1 MHGTDRPQDST
12 EPAVPRRTPPVPRAA
27 TRAHVP
33 AVGPRLRA
41 LLALVFVLV
50 AVLGANSAYLA
61 AVTFVEWQTGETFQ
75 GWLYQW
81 MFLGHLALGILFV
94 APFLAFAIP
103 HMLATRRRKNRLAV
117 RVGYALFVAGVVV
130 LATGGLLVALRLS
143 NAAARMPS
151 ATRIA
156 YWAHVVVPLVAFW
169 LYWLHR
175 LAGPPIRWRLGL
187 AFAGTVG
194 LAVATI
200 VGLHAQDPRRWHAIG
215 PEEGA
220 RYFEPSLARTSSGDY
235 VPADVL
241 MMDDYCRRCH
251 ADVHA
256 AWVGSSHRSSSFNN
270 PAYLA
275 SVRETRE
282 VSLARDGS
290 VQAARWCA
298 GCHDPVP
305 FFSGA
310 FDDVRYDDVHHP
322 TAHAGITCTV
332 CHAITHVNSTRG
344 NADYTIEE
352 PLHYPFARS
361 DNALL
366 QWINNQLVKAKP
378 AMHKKTFL
386 KDFHRSAEFCSTCH
400 KVSLPAELTHYKD
413 FLRGQNHYDSF
424 LLSGVSGH
432 GARSFYYPPKAK
444 ASCNDCHMPLRE
456 SVDFAAAYR
465 DDSGRLTVHDHLF
478 PAANTGLAWL
488 GDRPDVIAAH
498 QAFLKDIVR
507 VDLFGLRE
515 GGSIDGRLIAPLRP
529 EVPRLEPGR
538 SYLVE
543 AVIRTLALGHLFTQ
557 GTADSNEVWLD
568 VEVASGGR
576 VIGRSGGI
584 DAANGNEVD
593 RWAHFV
599 NVFMLDRDG
608 NRINRR
614 NPQDIFVPLYDHQI
628 PPGSAWT
635 VHYGLDL
642 PEDLPGP
649 VSVRLRLRYRKFDTE
664 YMRFVAGRARPGDPP
679 LRGHRAGEA
688 YRNDLP
694 ITTLAEDSIT
704 FPIVGDTDA
713 AAPAGPQDRS
723 GDVTPGGIGPTP
735 PEWERWNDYGIG
747 LLVKGK
753 AELRQAEEAFNA
765 VELLGRCDGPL
776 NLARVY
782 LAEGRVDEAA
792 DAIARAAARNDPP
805 PPPWTLAWLAAEIGR
820 QQGRLE
826 EAETN
831 LRAILETRSREM
843 IARGFDFSRD
853 YVIRNLL
860 GLTLFDRARQIRS
873 PGDAALR
880 ERLLDEAIDQFERVL
895 EEDGE
900 NVVAHHNLRQL
911 YAERGHEDLA
921 ALHGRLHLRYK
932 RDDNAADR
940 AVARA
945 RSRYPAANHAAEAVV
960 IHPLRRPGTPG
971 LPESF
976 SSGSAPSPSP

>member
-1 MHGTDRPQDST
+1 MIDSMPPSPMPR
-12 EPAVPRRTPPVPRAA
+12 ERRTY
-27 TRAHVP
+27 VP
-33 AVGPRLRA
+33 AVGPRLRV
-41 LLALVFVLV
+41 LLAVVFVLV
-50 AVLGANSAYLA
+50 AILGANSAYLA
-61 AVTFVEWQTGETFQ
+61 AVTFAEWRTGETFQ

-81 MFLGHLALGILFV
+81 MFLGHLLLGMLFI

-103 HMLATRRRKNRLAV
+103 HMLATKRRRNRLAV
-117 RVGYALFVAGVVV
+117 RVGYVLFAAGLVV
-130 LATGGLLVALRLS
+130 LATGGLLVTLRLS
-143 NAAARMPS
+143 NTAARMPS
-151 ATRIA
+151 ATRIV
-156 YWAHVVVPLVAFW
+156 YWAHVLVPLAACW

-175 LAGPPIRWRLGL
+175 LAGPPIRWRMGL
-187 AFAGTVG
+187 AFVGTVG
-194 LAVATI
+194 VAIAAI
-200 VGLHAQDPRRWHAIG
+200 VGLHSQDPRRWHAIG
-215 PEEGA
+215 PEEGT

-235 VPADVL
+235 VPGDVL
-241 MMDDYCRRCH
+241 MMDDYCRKCH

-256 AWVGSSHRSSSFNN
+256 AWAGSSHRFSSFNN

-282 VSLARDGS
+282 VSLKRDGS

-310 FDDVRYDDVHHP
+310 FDDVHYDDVHHP

-332 CHAITHVNSTRG
+332 CHAITHVNSTKG

-361 DNALL
+361 DSPIL

-413 FLRGQNHYDSF
+413 FLRGQNHYDPF
-424 LLSGVSGH
+424 LLSGASGH

-444 ASCNDCHMPLRE
+444 ASCNSCHMPLKE
-456 SVDFAAAYR
+456 SDDFASAYR

-498 QAFLKDIVR
+498 QAFLKDVVR

-515 GGSIDGRLIAPLRP
+515 GGSIDGPLIAPLRP
-529 EVPRLEPGR
+529 TVPRLEPGR
-538 SYLVE
+538 SYLLE
-543 AVIRTLALGHLFTQ
+543 AVIRTLALGHIFTQ

-568 VEVASGGR
+568 VEVESEGR

-584 DAANGNEVD
+584 DAENGNEVD

-599 NVFMLDRDG
+599 NIFMLDREG

-614 NPQDIFVPLYDHQI
+614 NPQDIFVPLYNHQV
-628 PPGSAWT
+628 PPGAAWT
-635 VHYGLDL
+635 VHYGLDI
-642 PEDLPGP
+642 PPDVTGP
-649 VSVRLRLRYRKFDTE
+649 VTVRLRLRYRKFDTE
-664 YMRFVAGRARPGDPP
+664 YMRYVAEKARPGDVP
-679 LRGHRAGEA
+679 LKGHLPGES
-688 YRNDLP
+688 YDNDLP

-704 FPIVGDTDA
+704 FQVTRADTV
-713 AAPAGPQDRS
+713 PQEQDR
-723 GDVTPGGIGPTP
+723 PGVESASDARRTP

-753 AELRQAEEAFNA
+753 AELRQAEEAFTR
-765 VELLGRCDGPL
+765 VESLGRFDGPL
-776 NLARVY
+776 NLARVF
-782 LAEGRVDEAA
+782 LEEGRVDEAA
-792 DAIARAAARNDPP
+792 EAVARAATHDDPAA
-805 PPPWTLAWLAAEIGR
+805 PPWTLAWLAAQAGR

-826 EAETN
+826 EAEAN
-831 LRAILETRSREM
+831 LRTILETRTPEM
-843 IARGFDFSRD
+843 IERGFDFSLD
-853 YVIRNLL
+853 YEVRNLL
-860 GLTLFDRARQIRS
+860 GLTIYDRARQLRS
-873 PGDAALR
+873 DADDALR
-880 ERLLDEAIDQFERVL
+880 RELLKEAVEHFETVL
-895 EEDGE
+895 HTDSE
-900 NVVAHHNLRQL
+900 NVVAHYNLRQL
-911 YAERGHEDLA
+911 HAELGQDDLA
-921 ALHGRLHLRYK
+921 AVHGRLHARFK

-940 AVARA
+940 AVALARA
-945 RSRYPAANHAAEAVV
+945 KYPAANHAAEALV
-960 IHPLRRPGTPG
+960 IYPLHRPGAPG
-971 LPESF
+971 LADGHAERSV
-976 SSGSAPSPSP
+976 STAAR